1 MFYFLVFIGIIGLIK
16 RYLIIKKIIRVKE
29 IPYYN
34 ENQISEKT
42 KDDIIEKYG
51 NFYLIISIIYFFLA
65 LLFRNSRYIY
75 IVTSLSI
82 IPILYYKWWLLKFVR
97 YKTNDRFND

>member
-1 MFYFLVFIGIIGLIK
+1 MFYFLVFIGIISLIK
-16 RYLIIKKIIRVKE
+16 RYLIIKKIIKVKE

-51 NFYLIISIIYFFLA
+51 NFYLIISIIYFFIA
-65 LLFRNSRYIY
+65 LLFRNSGYIY
-75 IVTSLSI
+75 IVTSLSV

-97 YKTNDRFND
+97 YKTNDRFNN

>member
-1 MFYFLVFIGIIGLIK
+1 MFYFLVFIGIISLIK
-16 RYLIIKKIIRVKE
+16 RYLIIKKIIKVKE

-51 NFYLIISIIYFFLA
+51 NFYLIISIIYFF
-65 LLFRNSRYIY
+65 
-75 IVTSLSI
+75 VTSLSV

-97 YKTNDRFND
+97 YKTNNRFNN

>member
-16 RYLIIKKIIRVKE
+16 RYLIIKKIIKVKE
-29 IPYYN
+29 IPYYKEN
-34 ENQISEKT
+34 EIS
-42 KDDIIEKYG
+42 EKYG
-51 NFYLIISIIYFFLA
+51 NFYLIISILYFFIA

-75 IVTSLSI
+75 IVTFLSI